1 MFLFELVHVSK
12 ILDRKSLRK
21 KKIRHR
27 KHDITIPEEVIAW
40 KARYR
45 TNQGFLPRWR
55 EKHNLNVN
63 FAASGLQEAS
73 SSPLRLPSF
82 LITTSFDQLSKEGL
96 LIVYFSLTLSRFF
109 REFQGFEFRKIY
121 TWNVKEILRIEL
133 SRIVKNSR
141 NDKSDRFGSS

>member
-1 MFLFELVHVSK
+1 M
-12 ILDRKSLRK
+12 
-21 KKIRHR
+21 
-27 KHDITIPEEVIAW
+27 
-40 KARYR
+40 
-45 TNQGFLPRWR
+45 PRWR

-141 NDKSDRFGSS
+141 NDKSDRFGSSWQLGETGCALFTGGILLLEEASRGEVERTER